1 MYIAELKGKVP
12 SNFERMEDILTSNV
26 FSFLKYSDRTLFLKL
41 FLNQLRLSIE
51 NNELKNA
58 EFIFWPTFEDGTE
71 PDLVILTNDYYIL
84 FEAKLYSGFGESID
98 EEKKQLIREARGGL
112 ENANRLGKKFFL
124 VVITNDYYYKE
135 EKFKCLK
142 NYKSY
147 LKWINWQSLT
157 ELLLSLIEKNNTNLK
172 NYDFVID
179 LYNLLEKKNLR
190 AFRAFDKLADDQL
203 DKLSDSIFFPKEK
216 SRYVND
222 FDGFKKTF
230 VEFKEINRCSNR
242 VFYNRIY
249 FNDFKKIK
257 DVNFDFS
264 DNIFFK
270 INKIL

>member
-1 MYIAELKGKVP
+1 MYIAELKGKIP
-12 SNFERMEDILTSNV
+12 SSFERMEDILTSNV
-26 FSFLKYSDRTLFLKL
+26 FSFLKYSDRKLFLKL
-41 FLNQLRLSIE
+41 FLNQLGLSIE
-51 NNELKNA
+51 NDELKNA

-124 VVITNDYYYKE
+124 VAITDDYYYKE

-172 NYDFVID
+172 NYDFAAD

-216 SRYVND
+216 SRYVNY

-230 VEFKEINRCSNR
+230 VEFKEINRCSNQ

-249 FNDFKKIK
+249 FNDFNKIK

-270 INKIL
+270 INKNL